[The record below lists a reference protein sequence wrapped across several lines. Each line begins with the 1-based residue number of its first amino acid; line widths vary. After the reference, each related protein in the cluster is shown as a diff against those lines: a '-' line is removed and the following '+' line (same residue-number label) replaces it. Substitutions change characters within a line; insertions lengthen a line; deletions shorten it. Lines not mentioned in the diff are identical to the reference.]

1 MSQKN
6 RKILLSEYEKI
17 ESKIKKRISE
27 FKKIGTKKDKE
38 RIFEEMVFCLLTPQ
52 SKAKNAWE
60 AVVNMRADGS
70 LYNGSEEAMK
80 KHLRKIRFLNN
91 KAKYIKKLRNKY
103 FKKDNLVYKV
113 IFEETDEIKLREWL
127 VKNIKGYGY
136 KEASHFLRNIGKGRS
151 LAILDRHILKN
162 LMAFN
167 VIKTLPSTLTKK
179 KYLTIEKQMRK
190 FSKEIGIP
198 MEDLDLLLWYKETGE
213 IFK

>member
-1 MSQKN
+1 MFPKNKIISDYESIKTQIKN
-6 RKILLSEYEKI
+6 RL
-17 ESKIKKRISE
+17 SE
-27 FKKIGTKKDKE
+27 FKRIGETKDKK

-60 AVVNMRADGS
+60 AIVNMRSDGS

-91 KAKYIKKLRNKY
+91 KAKYIKELRNRY
-103 FKKDNLVYKV
+103 FNNNLIYKM
-113 IFEETDEIKLREWL
+113 IFGESDEVKLREWL

-136 KEASHFLRNIGKGRS
+136 KEASHFLRNIGKGKT

-162 LMAFN
+162 LKAFS
-167 VIKTLPSTLTKK
+167 VIKTLPNTLTKK
-179 KYLTIEKQMRK
+179 KYLSIEKQMRK

-198 MEDLDLLLWYKETGE
+198 MEELDLLLWFKETGE

>member
-17 ESKIKKRISE
+17 ESKIKKRTSE

-60 AVVNMRADGS
+60 AVLNMRSDGS
-70 LYNGSEEAMK
+70 LYNGSEESMK

-91 KAKYIKKLRNKY
+91 KAKYIKELRTKY

-113 IFEETDEIKLREWL
+113 IFEESDEIKLREWL

-162 LMAFN
+162 LIAFN

-179 KYLTIEKQMRK
+179 KYLTIERQMRK